1 MQMRSATKTP
11 KQVKVL
17 NHASLIVVRIKRIPE
32 DQNFATELSTP
43 KVEGPEFA
51 FGYICAPLACF
62 FVAYRDGRI
71 ISQTDISLEFD
82 ELNNSFTRRRDLRA
96 MQRDEW
102 DDQVRQLLARALL
115 PTAVAIVEEADR
127 VVALSDLE
135 KIELRDLFATRQ
147 DMFGCGDP
155 YNHST
160 CESLSIPYLGG
171 GFSLNPSEMWPN
183 SWVREFGSQQDE
195 VCKFKQF
202 GKGSSTSGAD
212 SRASL
217 LLDDSY
223 AGGLILNGSEVCS
236 FDSLASG
243 IRVKLEGEV
252 GVATWKENYSRRG
265 FYVGA
270 YGGLESEWV
279 AARRRTVLTSQ
290 DA

>member
-32 DQNFATELSTP
+32 NQNFATELSTP

-51 FGYICAPLACF
+51 FGYICAPLAHF
-62 FVAYRDGRI
+62 FAAYRDGQI
-71 ISQTDISLEFD
+71 ISQADISLEFK
-82 ELNNSFTRRRDLRA
+82 ELCNSFVRRRDLRA

-102 DDQVRQLLARALL
+102 ENEIKQLLTTMLL
-115 PTAVAIVEEADR
+115 PIAVAIVEEIDK
-127 VVALSDLE
+127 VVTLSDLE
-135 KIELRDLFATRQ
+135 KSELRDLFATRQ
-147 DMFGCGDP
+147 DMFVCGDP

-160 CESLSIPYLGG
+160 CDSLSIPYLGG
-171 GFSLNPSEMWPN
+171 GFSLNPGETWPN
-183 SWVREFGSQQDE
+183 LWIRDFGLQQDK
-195 VCKFKQF
+195 VCKFKKF
-202 GKGSSTSGAD
+202 GKDSSASSAD
-212 SRASL
+212 GRASV

-236 FDSLASG
+236 AHSFASG

-252 GVATWKENYSRRG
+252 GVANWNENYQRG
-265 FYVGA
+265 IYVGA
-270 YGGLESEWV
+270 YSGLESEWV
-279 AARRRTVLTSQ
+279 AARRRTASSSQ